1 MRSKYTLEG
10 DYGLAI
16 ETVIKDEKSLYRK
29 ARLTREILGVK
40 KRLPYTRTMA
50 EFYNVPIT
58 EEATITDFIII
69 GKEAIRAEKR
79 QHFGTLFV
87 GDNPHYQLIQQ
98 IVGTEG
104 RVTEGALIKTYI
116 IKERY
121 LPYNKSGLKYFK
133 TLLKRMRSRGYLL
146 KETEQ
151 EGKNNIVWYKPGM
164 AVKTLNKRIMEAKSG
179 YDPNILAIW
188 DYINYFVEGV
198 TYNDIRRYMINNLKW
213 IETLHELDMHLNY
226 MKMKGYLVE
235 YYGNI
240 RTKRQVEPFGKVQ
253 K

>member
-1 MRSKYTLEG
+1 
-10 DYGLAI
+10 
-16 ETVIKDEKSLYRK
+16 
-29 ARLTREILGVK
+29 
-40 KRLPYTRTMA
+40 
-50 EFYNVPIT
+50 
-58 EEATITDFIII
+58 
-69 GKEAIRAEKR
+69 
-79 QHFGTLFV
+79 
-87 GDNPHYQLIQQ
+87 
-98 IVGTEG
+98 
-104 RVTEGALIKTYI
+104 
-116 IKERY
+116 
-121 LPYNKSGLKYFK
+121 
-133 TLLKRMRSRGYLL
+133 
-146 KETEQ
+146 
-151 EGKNNIVWYKPGM
+151 M

-240 RTKRQVEPFGKVQ
+240 RTKRQVEPFGEMQ